1 MTTPTNLKIDGLDY
15 QSIKAN
21 FKDFLKAQDKF
32 KDYNFDASG
41 LNVLLDILSYNT
53 YYNSFYMNMVSNEAF
68 LSTAQRRN
76 SIVAAARSLNYTPRS
91 KTSARLVANIT
102 ATPVGTPASVT
113 LPRYTSFSATTPT
126 GDVTFV
132 ILEPVTLLSSASY
145 TANSVTLVEGT
156 YVNERYT
163 VNLSDTEQRFIIN
176 NQDVDTSTLRVRV
189 QNSSSDST
197 IRSFV
202 RAENYVNLDSTSLV
216 YFLEEIEDGLF
227 EIKFGNDIFGTQLLD
242 GNVILIDYLSSS
254 GADGN
259 DVTSINFAASVD
271 GVVEAE
277 ATVTV
282 ISYGGDERE
291 SIERIRFN
299 APKYYASQN
308 RLITTDD
315 YATLMLQQPNV
326 QSAIAWGGED
336 NDPPYYGRVFVSI
349 QPKNGEVLTDTEK
362 FNLINYVI
370 GPKKIVTMSTEIVDP
385 EYIYLLIEANVKY
398 DTNMNVLNATSLS
411 SRILSRVM
419 NYRDEELSQF
429 SRYFRYSKLSRVID
443 TSERSIQSSTVR
455 IRMQKEIEVQLN
467 TNASY
472 VVEFANPIDNITEL
486 RAANH
491 PFAAGNKISSNQFT
505 YQGFTQCFIEENGG
519 ILRIYRKTGDNFVGV
534 APNIG
539 TVNYQTGRV
548 VLNSFA
554 PEGFADGGTTL
565 KLTAVP
571 AEPDILPLRTQI
583 ITIREQDVT
592 INLIDDN
599 AISLT
604 KR

>member
-15 QSIKAN
+15 QSIKDN

-41 LNVLLDILSYNT
+41 LNVMLDILSYNT

-76 SIVAAARSLNYTPRS
+76 TIVAAARSLNYTPRS
-91 KTSARLVANIT
+91 RTSARLVADIT
-102 ATPVGTPASVT
+102 VTPVGTPSSVVF
-113 LPRYTSFSATTPT
+113 PRYTSFSATTPT
-126 GDVTFV
+126 GDVSF
-132 ILEPVTLLSSASY
+132 INLEPITFLATANY
-145 TANSVTLVEGT
+145 TANTVTLVEGT

-163 VNLSDTEQRFIIN
+163 VNVSDREQRFIIN
-176 NQDVDTSTLRVRV
+176 NTDADTSTLRVRV

-202 RAENYVNLDSTSLV
+202 RAENYVNLTSTSLV

-227 EIKFGNDIFGTQLLD
+227 EIKFGNNIFGTQLLD

-259 DVTSINFAASVD
+259 DVTAINFAASVD
-271 GVVEAE
+271 GVTEAS
-277 ATVTV
+277 ATVTT

-315 YATLMLQQPNV
+315 YVSLMLQQPNV

-349 QPKNGEVLTDTEK
+349 QPKNGELLTDTEK
-362 FNLINYVI
+362 YNLVNYVI

-398 DTNMNVLNATSLS
+398 DSNMNVLNATSLS

-419 NYRDEELSQF
+419 TYRDEELSQF
-429 SRYFRYSKLSRVID
+429 SKYFRYSKLSRVID
-443 TSERSIQSSTVR
+443 TAERSIQSSTVR

-467 TNASY
+467 TTASY
-472 VVEFANPIDNITEL
+472 VVEFANPIDNITES

-491 PFAAGNKISSNQFT
+491 PFAAGNKITSNQFT
-505 YQGFTQCFIEENGG
+505 YQGFSQCFLEENGG
-519 ILRIYRKTGDNFVGV
+519 ILRIYRKTGDSFVGV
-534 APNIG
+534 VSNVG

-548 VLNSFA
+548 VLSSFA
-554 PEGFADGGTTL
+554 PEAFADGGTTL

-571 AEPDILPLRTQI
+571 SEPDILPLRTQI

-604 KR
+604 NR